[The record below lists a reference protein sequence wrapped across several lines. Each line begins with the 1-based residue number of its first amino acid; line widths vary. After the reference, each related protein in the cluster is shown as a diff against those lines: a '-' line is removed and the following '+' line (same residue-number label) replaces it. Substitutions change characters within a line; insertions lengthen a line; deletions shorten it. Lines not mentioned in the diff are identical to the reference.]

1 MEIEILIKAIN
12 RNSELQEKILL
23 KLDKLCD
30 FVSNHMTNNNL
41 SESLVDKDKVKE
53 IYKISESTLYR
64 SKKKNQI
71 TPIKVIGDRDYYRV
85 EEIEKVL
92 NKK

>member
-1 MEIEILIKAIN
+1 MEIDNLIKAIH
-12 RNSELQEKILL
+12 RNSELQERILL

-30 FVSNHMTNNNL
+30 LVSSHKDNKDL
-41 SESLVDKDKVKE
+41 SQNIIDKDKVKE
-53 IYKISESTLYR
+53 ILKISESTLYR

-71 TPIKVIGDRDYYRV
+71 TPVKIIGKRDYYSAA
-85 EEIEKVL
+85 EIEKIA

>member
-85 EEIEKVL
+85 EEI
-92 NKK
+92 